1 MEKIR
6 EILIDIRPE
15 FDFQS
20 DDDFVESGMLDSF
33 DVILLVAELEKEFSV
48 KIKAEE
54 IIAENF
60 ASLQTIMD
68 LVERSKG

>member
-15 FDFQS
+15 FDFQG
-20 DDDFVESGMLDSF
+20 DEDFIESGMLDSF
-33 DVILLVAELEKEFSV
+33 DVILLVAELEKTFSV

-54 IIAENF
+54 IVAENF
-60 ASLQTIMD
+60 ASLKAMMG